1 MQVHIELTAQARQQA
16 GKPSAVV
23 DLAEGA
29 TVRSALHTL
38 ATQTLPDVKSFLL
51 DDAGTLRPGLMLIV
65 NGQISGNINTHV
77 LHNDDRITLLA
88 PLGGG

>member
-16 GKPSAVV
+16 GKPSVV
-23 DLAEGA
+23 VELATGA
-29 TVRSALHTL
+29 TVQTALHTL
-38 ATQTLPDVKSFLL
+38 ATQTLPEVRSFLL

-65 NGQISGNINTHV
+65 NGQVCGHADTHV
-77 LHNDDRITLLA
+77 LLNDDRITLLA